1 MSNKNTIA
9 GVVLVVACVLCV
21 WYVGLPDTKEFSRE
35 GTISALGDGLV
46 ISGDDGVVYIP
57 AAGVPEE
64 FAVGTRVSFTAV
76 RNYSQGDV
84 MRGPYRP
91 VDIRDISRV

>member
-1 MSNKNTIA
+1 MSKKNTIA

-21 WYVGLPDTKEFSRE
+21 WYVSLPDTKEFSCD
-35 GTISALGDGLV
+35 GTISALGDGVV
-46 ISGDDGVVYIP
+46 ISGDDGIVYIP
-57 AAGVPEE
+57 AAGVPEG

-84 MRGPYRP
+84 MRGPYRS
-91 VDIRDISRV
+91 VDLLDISRV

>member
-9 GVVLVVACVLCV
+9 GVVLVVACVLCM

-35 GTISALGDGLV
+35 VTISALGDCLV
-46 ISGDDGVVYIP
+46 ISGDEGIVYIL
-57 AAGVPEE
+57 AAGVPEG
-64 FAVGTRVSFTAV
+64 FAVGTCVSFMAV
-76 RNYSQGDV
+76 RNYLQGDV

-91 VDIRDISRV
+91 VDIWDISRV

>member
-1 MSNKNTIA
+1 MSKKNTIA

-21 WYVGLPDTKEFSRE
+21 WYVSLPNTEEFSRE
-35 GTISALGDGLV
+35 GTITALGDGVV
-46 ISGDDGVVYIP
+46 ISGDDGIVYIP
-57 AAGVPEE
+57 LSGVSEGL
-64 FAVGTRVSFTAV
+64 AVGTRVSFTAV

-91 VDIRDISRV
+91 VDIRDISHV